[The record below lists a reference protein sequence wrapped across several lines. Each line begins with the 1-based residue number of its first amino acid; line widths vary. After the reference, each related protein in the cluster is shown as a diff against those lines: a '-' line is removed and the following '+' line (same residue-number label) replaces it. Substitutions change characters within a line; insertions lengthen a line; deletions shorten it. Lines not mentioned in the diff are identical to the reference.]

1 MTTYFLSQGM
11 KKALQPLSCKALMAE
26 WVGFE
31 PTDPVK
37 GLPDFESGP
46 L

>member
-1 MTTYFLSQGM
+1 MGTNLFL
-11 KKALQPLSCKALMAE
+11 AE
-26 WVGFE
+26 EVGFE
-31 PTDPVK
+31 PTSPG

>member
-1 MTTYFLSQGM
+1 M
-11 KKALQPLSCKALMAE
+11 KKDETTNVVSPNVAE